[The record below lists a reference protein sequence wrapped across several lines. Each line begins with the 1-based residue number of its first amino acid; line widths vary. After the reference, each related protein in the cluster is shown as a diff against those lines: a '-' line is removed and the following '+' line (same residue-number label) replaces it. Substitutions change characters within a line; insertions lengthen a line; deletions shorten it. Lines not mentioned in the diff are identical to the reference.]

1 MLARASLR
9 VSISCWR
16 RIPHWI
22 FVAAKRRA
30 NHMNVWKA
38 CSLVLLCAGVTDART
53 VAENPSFMM
62 VSGITATEEMCLTV
76 ADGTCLCIGRVCAL
90 VGDSCFHTFPGK
102 VGIDGA
108 DVILEPCSVATAAG
122 DGRELWQ
129 LSQQCALANRMPNSL
144 AYQHPWASSFPFS
157 TDEPHRIIC
166 WLSCCAHAGSTCQ
179 MGRL

>member
-90 VGDSCFHTFPGK
+90 VGDSCFHTFPGN

-108 DVILEPCSVATAAG
+108 DVSWNRAALPQQRVMAASCGNFPSSVHLQTGCPIL
-122 DGRELWQ
+122 
-129 LSQQCALANRMPNSL
+129 
-144 AYQHPWASSFPFS
+144 
-157 TDEPHRIIC
+157 
-166 WLSCCAHAGSTCQ
+166 
-179 MGRL
+179 